1 MSSIIVISPPP
12 PDPDEGGRGIQPRV
26 RVTIEYDPPE
36 FADPKSIK
44 RTQKQLQKAADAIV
58 ARFG

>member
-1 MSSIIVISPPP
+1 MSGSTVIITSPP
-12 PDPDEGGRGIQPRV
+12 DDGGGRTVQPRV
-26 RVTIEYDPPE
+26 KVTIEYDPPE
-36 FADPKSIK
+36 FADPKSVK